1 MILTSTYRLGV
12 YPDNKPL
19 HIKLG
24 WRSNSIRVK
33 FQLYAGEHGILDI
46 PSGASVVMMGRDG
59 TTPKGVVGSYALTD
73 GIPTVTID
81 LPSDVISEVG
91 MNEFELVLVSG
102 NYCLSTAT
110 FILDV
115 Q

>member
-12 YPDNKPL
+12 YPDDKPL
-19 HIKLG
+19 HIKVG
-24 WRSNSIRVK
+24 WKSTSIRLR
-33 FQLYAGEHGILDI
+33 FQLFSGEHGILDI
-46 PSGASVVMMGRDG
+46 PSGASAVLMGRDG
-59 TTPKGVVGSYALTD
+59 NAPKGVAGSYALAS
-73 GIPTVTID
+73 GIPTVTVD

-102 NYCLSTAT
+102 NYCLPTAT